1 MSSLLATLLPFLG
14 PAYLAL
20 VAWPL
25 ARIDLREHRLPNRLT
40 LPAFPITL
48 LGQVLAVA
56 SGADL
61 WSLLLALT
69 GAVISFAACLVLN
82 RFAGLGM
89 GDVKL
94 ISAMTLALAW
104 FNPLLPAIALLIG
117 FIIAGVFSLAM
128 VALRKTRMGSSIA
141 LGPYLLVGFVVS
153 LIGQGWS

>member
-14 PAYLAL
+14 PAYLVL

-69 GAVISFAACLVLN
+69 GAVISFAACLALN